1 MSHAESCGAR
11 MGRGVGAPNLHVE
24 VTHRMKMP
32 WMCRMLLCK
41 GIDLRSPNL
50 FYRITWRHVQSSS
63 SSSSSSRIIISISI
77 IIIIII
83 VIVIIITYHH
93 ISAPKRTHQRNEK
106 GSCRFVPGNPSQSPC
121 RFACTMFVQ
130 TIKARQNLQ

>member
-11 MGRGVGAPNLHVE
+11 IGRGVGAPNLHVE

-63 SSSSSSRIIISISI
+63 SSSSRIIVISISISISI

-83 VIVIIITYHH
+83 VITYHHVSSRIITYQHVSSRIITYQHVSSRIITYQHRSEH
-93 ISAPKRTHQRNEK
+93 IKEMQ
-106 GSCRFVPGNPSQSPC
+106 GY
-121 RFACTMFVQ
+121 
-130 TIKARQNLQ
+130 ARPA

>member
-63 SSSSSSRIIISISI
+63 SSSSSSSASSSSSSR
-77 IIIIII
+77 
-83 VIVIIITYHH
+83 IITYHH